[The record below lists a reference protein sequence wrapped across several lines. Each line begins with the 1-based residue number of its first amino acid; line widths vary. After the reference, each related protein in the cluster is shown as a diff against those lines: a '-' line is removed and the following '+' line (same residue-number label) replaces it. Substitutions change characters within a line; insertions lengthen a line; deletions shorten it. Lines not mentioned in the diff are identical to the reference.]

1 MVTPGFFCIFTIM
14 EKKIQYRVSKH
25 EYFNQYSE
33 VTNEYYFIQKYSP
46 NWLGMWRW
54 RDITHTECFYGDCN
68 EVTTRFKTQEEAEVF
83 VTTKLCTGLPKDE
96 DVDTV
101 VKTFDCGNHG

>member
-1 MVTPGFFCIFTIM
+1 MQ
-14 EKKIQYRVSKH
+14 KKIQYRVSKH

-54 RDITHTECFYGDCN
+54 RDITHTECFYGDGN
-68 EVTTRFKTQEEAEVF
+68 EVTSRCKTQEVVEVL